1 MDPQRPQQ
9 LSSPSPGPS
18 QPSRRYGDQPPTLLN
33 TSFAVPRPYNL
44 AFPSGSQTPLS
55 TTSLSTPFSAFPL
68 SACSLSNSAE
78 VGSSSPMATRSRP
91 NFNAPYNPQHWGP
104 LSSSSSSPL
113 EEATRNRHTS
123 QSNRSAP
130 FAPRLLGPDEP
141 IASPPPPYSP
151 RRDGTQHQSPLNPH
165 DTTSPSDTI
174 SPSSDP
180 PSQHATPVSAATTMS
195 PDLTCSYSSRQSP
208 PPSRSHALEDSHA
221 YVPAVPAFPPPPA
234 AGQASGSRTRPSSK
248 THAERL
254 LSTLGSKRK
263 TQNTSTPTSAIDT
276 LQANTAQALAQS
288 PELHAGMSG
297 RAPASRRAASTGGI
311 GLSGPSSCTTS
322 RSPSQSRWEPGMPLP
337 PPPAG
342 PPPTAARSQSLNR
355 SSESLS
361 SDRLSAS
368 TSTTGPRSRRP
379 PGNGTALAP
388 VPPTP
393 ADWKE
398 EAPNTSRSYSQA
410 PLHIDTGNIIRSI
423 YSNNDDPSTA
433 VSVDMHSAHPHRD
446 SSCGALTRSPAVRN
460 RSAKGI
466 RERRSE
472 SRNGIGRLDTS
483 AAIQSSTITMSPQ
496 GLENVKPTD
505 LILPLGN
512 STVSRRRTV
521 NRISPTSGKDM
532 LSLDETLHSPLV
544 QETPGQSVL
553 FSSSNTTPQPEHT
566 SRINPGRTTAPA
578 PAFSPTKVDS
588 APIGRARAS
597 PTIAPTTLSRQSPQ
611 PWIDTQSSSS
621 LDVPLGLDK
630 RPISHLLH
638 IPNSN
643 ESIQEPLLPSA
654 QKSRR
659 SIPDLLGPESPK
671 AFAQR
676 AVERHRN
683 FAEREAAA
691 SSDSERL
698 DLFVQFMLAE
708 SRIRREQYAA
718 VFAEEEIAI
727 SELTQGLFERQLDV
741 HSFGEIQDASGIVA
755 QATPLRDSRTSSIS
769 NSVSES
775 NWHRSSSVASR
786 NHESPISI
794 STDCS
799 SQNRPE
805 SSWWNDYVPCLSPIA
820 SMSIVTGH
828 DQEEVG
834 SRGRASS
841 RWWEDKPDGS
851 ANGDA
856 FSVLKKSKR
865 ESKYMGLPREARNAP
880 ALFETIPIG
889 SSNRIPGC
897 DENSTQT
904 KSYGPHEY
912 PPEKGRWHHQS
923 SPLPP
928 PPPNPPTPHSA
939 PYTPDL
945 RRLDISRFVT
955 LPPPYPRHHPAVNNS
970 HPDLANVRAVVRSL
984 HATEDADAIRDRY
997 VAQIG
1002 EKRQRANSWRQ
1013 HQRSLHDQDI
1023 KFRMNHEDLS
1033 QAEFDQ
1039 AEQELDARLH
1049 KSEKDLAQTDFDLFQ
1064 NVVVSPLHSLFAERT
1079 AKANSTIEELSG
1091 RLFSDAQKPSPN
1103 AAQEE
1108 GDEQPE
1114 LLEKLTQLKW
1124 LFEARETL
1132 HRKTYD
1138 LLSER
1143 NDRYRA
1149 IVLLPYQQANN
1160 HEKCVEAQ
1168 SFFANDARDRKMTF
1182 ENEVSSRFDAF
1193 LTVIEANVTRGVEIQ
1208 LSAFWDIAPPLHRVL
1223 SRVPNNLSG
1232 FEIQIP
1238 ADEYVENPDYYEH
1251 PLQYLYSLLSHAQK
1265 STYQFI
1271 ESQINLLCLL
1281 HEIKSAAMNARYQA
1295 EENRSPHG
1303 ACVVDE
1309 GRRREEARL
1318 TEDLKEKVGVVE
1330 GQWEEALGEEL
1341 MAVRERVRCWL
1352 LENGGWDDENDEVN
1366 LSGRNTNPFA
1376 ATVASK
1382 QASSTQTTQHT
1393 VAHAHAERLHR
1404 HLERQR
1410 PPAAGIIQRSWR
1422 GYRSRRQTKHSWR
1435 QDWDIRE
1442 GADSAAEGRG
1452 PPATWTPTPYKSE
1465 EDCLDQLK
1473 LLVHFASPQEQS
1485 DGDRLILFARRY
1497 ASYVQRTGSAV
1508 ASDAWTFPLLRLA
1521 KLSISMLKPFKLRS
1535 HSDLNVLL
1543 ELLSTVTAIIP
1554 HQIASVSRQYFE
1566 ALRGVA
1572 SDSQGVYD
1580 MQGMNEKHWGE
1591 AIVAPLRPTVPN
1603 TATTYEAFASQILRL
1618 AGIPQDALEQMLNA
1632 IRVKDLVLAM
1642 GNPLSLIP
1650 RNKMHHSMNREELL
1664 WLVAY
1669 FIYFYRT
1676 ANPTKEGSSDAVY
1689 ISVLSKYVSLLA
1701 VDIASRVDAPTNI
1714 SSAQINDS
1722 TFVSTDVPPPLPP
1735 FVQKEILSLISQRHV
1750 SGLLAQAAAP
1760 TDLAVNSEHTSEL
1773 AVYALTLLRAF
1784 PRKGDEIRMWL
1795 YFGSTSRKDIEE
1807 EVPIPAIKYYYK
1819 AASQTSIYE
1828 MVRNDPNSAMV
1839 LLNPGTRRR
1848 VTTNTLPDRDKQ
1860 WQVILLFLELYPI
1873 VLKVMDDEEFLT
1885 GAISADKTESWTRQ
1899 SALALDQVQDL
1910 TLFLKNLAFSMYW
1923 NASEIAGVEEPET
1936 KSSIASYFSG
1946 NLTALSDNH
1955 PDGRSIR
1962 TQDATIADLPWMT
1975 LSYMKGMVTGLLRMI
1990 YERDSRRKFL
2000 PSDHWLMTRWFEM
2013 DRFVPAVV
2021 QEEEEKHKIQQSYE
2035 PDGNGE
2041 AEGLEDG
2048 FEEEETH
2055 ENLVGTQRV
2064 QQVRNVE
2071 RLRRQQK
2078 KASRRKYLE
2087 SVTPRLEI
2095 LQNMPFFIPFSTRVQ
2110 AFRQF
2115 VLLDQIRR
2123 RNTADPDLWRFS
2135 MMSSNPSHMGR
2146 HRAKV
2151 HRESIFDDAFDQY
2164 YSLGDGLKEPIQIAF
2179 VDKFD
2184 TVEEGIDGG
2193 GVTKEFLT
2201 SVTSEAFNSMNG
2213 LDMFVEND
2221 HHLLYPNPTALDERK
2236 ELLRQAGEPEG
2247 SQYWNEST
2255 RDLLRRFEFMGRII
2269 GKCLYEGIL
2278 VDIHFAPFFL
2288 LKWALTGGQNFA
2300 SRESSYQGNINDL
2313 RDLDEALYQ
2322 GLLQLKNY
2330 PGEVENMG
2338 LTFEVTDTLFPSDRP
2353 SSYHPSQ
2360 APIPRTRELVP
2371 GGSNTPVTNKNR
2383 LVYISKIA
2391 RHRLF
2396 IQPHA
2401 QTSAFLKGLSTIIDP
2416 AWLSMFNQHEIQTL
2430 ISGTDSAPDIAD
2442 LRSNTLYGGLYSIGD
2457 DGLEHPTIQLF
2468 WNVVLS
2474 LAVEDKMKLLKFVTS
2489 TPRAPLLGFGNLNP
2503 KFSIRD
2509 GGNDQTRLP
2518 TTSTCVNLLKLPVY
2532 KDEGVLRERLLYSI
2546 RSGAGFNLS

>member
-1 MDPQRPQQ
+1 
-9 LSSPSPGPS
+9 
-18 QPSRRYGDQPPTLLN
+18 
-33 TSFAVPRPYNL
+33 
-44 AFPSGSQTPLS
+44 
-55 TTSLSTPFSAFPL
+55 
-68 SACSLSNSAE
+68 
-78 VGSSSPMATRSRP
+78 
-91 NFNAPYNPQHWGP
+91 
-104 LSSSSSSPL
+104 
-113 EEATRNRHTS
+113 
-123 QSNRSAP
+123 
-130 FAPRLLGPDEP
+130 
-141 IASPPPPYSP
+141 
-151 RRDGTQHQSPLNPH
+151 
-165 DTTSPSDTI
+165 
-174 SPSSDP
+174 
-180 PSQHATPVSAATTMS
+180 MS
-195 PDLTCSYSSRQSP
+195 PDLNCSYSIRQSS
-208 PPSRSHALEDSHA
+208 PPSQSYALADSNT
-221 YVPAVPAFPPPPA
+221 YVPAVQAFPPPPA
-234 AGQASGSRTRPSSK
+234 AGQTSGSRTRSSSK
-248 THAERL
+248 AHAERL
-254 LSTLGSKRK
+254 LSTLGSKTK
-263 TQNTSTPTSAIDT
+263 TQNTFAPTSAIDT
-276 LQANTAQALAQS
+276 LQADTARALAQS
-288 PELHAGMSG
+288 PELHAGTSG

-311 GLSGPSSCTTS
+311 GLSGPSSRTTS

-368 TSTTGPRSRRP
+368 ISTTGPRSRRP
-379 PGNGTALAP
+379 PANGTALAP

-398 EAPNTSRSYSQA
+398 ETPNTSITVQAMSRSHPQA
-410 PLHIDTGNIIRSI
+410 PLHIDTGNIVRDI
-423 YSNNDDPSTA
+423 YSSDVDPSTA
-433 VSVDMHSAHPHRD
+433 VSIDMHSAPPHRD

-472 SRNGIGRLDTS
+472 SRSGIGRLDTS
-483 AAIQSSTITMSPQ
+483 AAIQSSTVTMSPQ

-512 STVSRRRTV
+512 STFSRRRTA

-532 LSLDETLHSPLV
+532 LSLDQTLHSPSV
-544 QETPGQSVL
+544 QEPPGQSML
-553 FSSSNTTPQPEHT
+553 FSSSNTKPQPEHDR
-566 SRINPGRTTAPA
+566 RINSRRTTTPA
-578 PAFSPTKVDS
+578 PPFSPAMVNL

-597 PTIAPTTLSRQSPQ
+597 PSIAPTHLLTQSPK
-611 PWIDTQSSSS
+611 PLINTQSSPS
-621 LDVPLGLDK
+621 LDVPIDWDK

-654 QKSRR
+654 QEIRR
-659 SIPDLLGPESPK
+659 SVPDLLDLESPK

-676 AVERHRN
+676 AIERHRN

-698 DLFVQFMLAE
+698 DLFVQFVLAE

-718 VFAEEEIAI
+718 VFAEEDIAI
-727 SELTQGLFERQLDV
+727 SELTQGFFERPSDV
-741 HSFGEIQDASGIVA
+741 HSFEEIQDASGIVA
-755 QATPLRDSRTSSIS
+755 QATSLRDSQTSSMS
-769 NSVSES
+769 YSVSES
-775 NWHRSSSVASR
+775 NWHQSSSVASR

-820 SMSIVTGH
+820 SMSIMTGH

-841 RWWEDKPDGS
+841 RWWEDKPDDS
-851 ANGDA
+851 ASGDA

-865 ESKYMGLPREARNAP
+865 ESKYMGLPREARNSP
-880 ALFETIPIG
+880 AQFETIPAG
-889 SSNRIPGC
+889 SSNRIPRC
-897 DENSTQT
+897 DEILTQT

-923 SPLPP
+923 SPLPLP
-928 PPPNPPTPHSA
+928 PPPPHPPTPRSA
-939 PYTPDL
+939 PYTPDP

-970 HPDLANVRAVVRSL
+970 HPDLASVRAVVRSL
-984 HATEDADAIRDRY
+984 HTTEDADAIRATY
-997 VAQIG
+997 LSQIG

-1023 KFRMNHEDLS
+1023 KFRMSHEDLS
-1033 QAEFDQ
+1033 QAAFDQ
-1039 AEQELDARLH
+1039 AEQEFDARLH
-1049 KSEKDLAQTDFDLFQ
+1049 KSEKDFTQTDFDLFQ

-1079 AKANSTIEELSG
+1079 AKADSTIEELSG

-1149 IVLLPYQQANN
+1149 IILLPYQQANN
-1160 HEKCVEAQ
+1160 HEKCTEAQ
-1168 SFFANDARDRKMTF
+1168 TFFANDARDRKMTF
-1182 ENEVSSRFDAF
+1182 ENEVSSRFEAF

-1223 SRVPNNLSG
+1223 TRVPNNLSG

-1238 ADEYVENPDYYEH
+1238 ADEYAENPEYYEY

-1295 EENRSPHG
+1295 EENRSPRS
-1303 ACVVDE
+1303 ARVVDE

-1352 LENGGWDDENDEVN
+1352 LENGGWDDENDE
-1366 LSGRNTNPFA
+1366 
-1376 ATVASK
+1376 
-1382 QASSTQTTQHT
+1382 ASSTQTTQHT

-1404 HLERQR
+1404 HHERQR

-1422 GYRSRRQTKHSWR
+1422 GYLSRRRTKNSWR
-1435 QDWDIRE
+1435 QDWDARE
-1442 GADSAAEGRG
+1442 VADSAAEERG
-1452 PPATWTPTPYKSE
+1452 PPVTWAPTPYKSE
-1465 EDCLDQLK
+1465 EDCLDQLR

-1497 ASYVQRTGSAV
+1497 ASYARRAGSAV
-1508 ASDAWTFPLLRLA
+1508 ASDAWTFPLLRLT
-1521 KLSISMLKPFKLRS
+1521 KLSLSMLKPFKFRS
-1535 HSDLNVLL
+1535 HSDLNVVLG
-1543 ELLSTVTAIIP
+1543 LLSTVTAIIP
-1554 HQIASVSRQYFE
+1554 HQTSSISRQYFE

-1572 SDSQGVYD
+1572 SDATGAYD
-1580 MQGMNEKHWGE
+1580 MQAINEEHWEE
-1591 AIVAPLRPTVPN
+1591 AIVAPLRPTVLN
-1603 TATTYEAFASQILRL
+1603 AATTYEAFASQILKI
-1618 AGIPQDALEQMLNA
+1618 AGIPQAALQHMSNA
-1632 IRVKDLVLAM
+1632 IRVKDLAVAM
-1642 GNPLSLIP
+1642 RNSLPVIP
-1650 RNKMHHSMNREELL
+1650 HKQMHHGMDSEELL

-1676 ANPTKEGSSDAVY
+1676 ASSTQEKSNDAVY
-1689 ISVLSKYVSLLA
+1689 VSVLSKYVSLLA
-1701 VDIASRVDAPTNI
+1701 ADIASRVDAPTI
-1714 SSAQINDS
+1714 TSSTQNKDS
-1722 TFVSTDVPPPLPP
+1722 KVVPTDVPLPLPP
-1735 FVQKEILSLISQRHV
+1735 FIQNEILSLISQRHV

-1760 TDLAVNSEHTSEL
+1760 TDLAVNSENASEL

-1784 PRKGDEIRMWL
+1784 PMKGDDIRMWL
-1795 YFGSTSRKDIEE
+1795 YLGSTSRKGIEKE
-1807 EVPIPAIKYYYK
+1807 ISIPDVKYYYK
-1819 AASQTSIYE
+1819 VASQTSIYE
-1828 MVRNDPNSAMV
+1828 MVRKDPNSAMV

-1848 VTTNTLPDRDKQ
+1848 ATANTLLDRDKQ
-1860 WQVILLFLELYPI
+1860 WQVILLFLELYP
-1873 VLKVMDDEEFLT
+1873 VGLKVMDDEEFLT
-1885 GAISADKTESWTRQ
+1885 GAVSVDKTGSWTRQ

-1910 TLFLKNLAFSMYW
+1910 TLFLKNLAFSIYW

-1936 KSSIASYFSG
+1936 KNTIASYFNG
-1946 NLTALSDNH
+1946 NLAALSDDH
-1955 PDGRSIR
+1955 SHGRSIR
-1962 TQDATIADLPWMT
+1962 KQDATIAGLPWMT

-2035 PDGNGE
+2035 SEGNGE
-2041 AEGLEDG
+2041 AEDPDDG
-2048 FEEEETH
+2048 FEEEEIH
-2055 ENLVGTQRV
+2055 DNLIGTQRV
-2064 QQVRNVE
+2064 QQVRNIE

-2095 LQNMPFFIPFSTRVQ
+2095 MQNMPFFIPFSTRVQ

-2123 RNTADPDLWRFS
+2123 RKTADPDLWRFS
-2135 MMSSNPSHMGR
+2135 LMSSDPLHMGR
-2146 HRAKV
+2146 YRAKV

-2164 YSLGDGLKEPIQIAF
+2164 YSLGEGFKEPIQIAF

-2300 SRESSYQGNINDL
+2300 SRESSYRGNINDL

-2360 APIPRTRELVP
+2360 APIPRTRELIP

-2383 LVYISKIA
+2383 LVYITRIA

-2396 IQPHA
+2396 IQPQA
-2401 QTSAFLKGLSTIIDP
+2401 QTSAFLKGLGTIIDP

-2468 WNVVLS
+2468 WNAVS
-2474 LAVEDKMKLLKFVTS
+2474 SFAVEDKMKLLKFVTS

-2503 KFSIRD
+2503 KFTIRD